1 MVYIV
6 DDRRPMRQ
14 SVARLVRSAGLRAE
28 TFPSA
33 RAFFGHKARAFPA
46 CLVLSVRLPGHSGLD
61 LQAVVGTS
69 ERSMPDICVTS
80 RGSVSMTVRATTGG
94 ALDFLQ
100 KPCHSQDLLDA
111 IQRALAKSHEAR
123 QAELERSAVEQRL
136 TTLTRRE
143 REVLRLVVK
152 GLLNKQV
159 GAELG
164 VTVKTVK
171 THRGRVMKKMQA
183 ASLAALV
190 RMAQALGLD
199 APPG

>member
-1 MVYIV
+1 
-6 DDRRPMRQ
+6 
-14 SVARLVRSAGLRAE
+14 
-28 TFPSA
+28 
-33 RAFFGHKARAFPA
+33 
-46 CLVLSVRLPGHSGLD
+46 
-61 LQAVVGTS
+61 
-69 ERSMPDICVTS
+69 
-80 RGSVSMTVRATTGG
+80 MTVRATTGG